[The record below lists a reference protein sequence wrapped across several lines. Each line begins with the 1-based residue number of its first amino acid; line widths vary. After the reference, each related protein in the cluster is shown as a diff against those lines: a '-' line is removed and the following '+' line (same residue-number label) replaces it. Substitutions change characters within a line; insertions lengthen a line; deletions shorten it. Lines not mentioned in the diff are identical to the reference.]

1 MKRRAIHAIAAAA
14 LLVLAGCSVLPD
26 KPQSQT
32 LYDLGPPG
40 AGATQPAAAAELAP
54 LLLAEIDAAGSF
66 ESTALLYRLGYA
78 DAHELRAYSLARW
91 SAQPARL
98 IRQRLREHL
107 GRERL
112 VLNNEEAA
120 ALARAGGA
128 RPRVLRVALEEFSHQ
143 FDSPTQSRGVLRLR
157 ATLLDHTAAGER
169 LLGQRV
175 IAVQRPA
182 PTPDAPG
189 GVRALASAANAGAE
203 ELAAW
208 LRQVR

>member
-14 LLVLAGCSVLPD
+14 ALIGLAGCSALPD
-26 KPQSQT
+26 KPQPQT
-32 LYDLGPPG
+32 LYDLGPVG
-40 AGATQPAAAAELAP
+40 AAGAAPAAELAP
-54 LLLAEIDAAGSF
+54 LLLAEVDAAGSF

-78 DAHELRAYSLARW
+78 DAHALRAYALARW
-91 SAQPARL
+91 SAPPAQL

-120 ALARAGGA
+120 ALARAGA
-128 RPRVLRVALEEFSHQ
+128 VRPRVLRVALEEFSHQ
-143 FDSPTQSRGVLRLR
+143 FDSQTESRGVLRLR
-157 ATLLDHTAAGER
+157 CTLLDNTPAGER

-182 PTPDAPG
+182 PTADAPG
-189 GVRALASAANAGAE
+189 GVRALAGAADGAAE